1 MKMTLQH
8 IHVPSTDAV
17 DTLIEKGVFA
27 LQPKVQIDEAKV
39 RVEWKQGDSPAF
51 RASVHLV
58 TPGPDIE
65 AEGRDHSL
73 RAAVAKMFKA
83 LREKVDARCLKRAS
97 RKKESLKRPAGRE
110 GRRPVR

>member
-1 MKMTLQH
+1 MKITLQH

-27 LQPKVQIDEAKV
+27 LQPRVQIDEAKV
-39 RVEWKQGDSPAF
+39 RVEWMEGESPAF
-51 RASVHLV
+51 RAFVHIV

-73 RAAVAKMFKA
+73 KAAVAKMFKELKA
-83 LREKVDARCLKRAS
+83 KIDART
-97 RKKESLKRPAGRE
+97 RKKVSRVKETPRGRE
-110 GRRPVR
+110 GRRSAR